1 MVQPIFNGVPLRP
14 KSLEQKVVKNLF
26 TRKNNLLSQVVRGR
40 IHSFPDFQEACEA
53 LQVNIRYHTF
63 ACISFEVEDASNLF
77 FEEHTEFSED
87 MWDSIMYIIN
97 NVGEELAG
105 EKYSCLIGETSGMIL
120 CLLNIPDDIS
130 SDDAIADMERIAQMV
145 YELMLKDFG
154 VTLSC
159 NISDLHVDTSGIITC
174 YEELQEIIESRS
186 WMIDEKPLIVYRNIR
201 EPSVALSRME
211 KDAIASIR
219 AHSYK
224 EAIVLLQT
232 LESEAMAL
240 KATEGSSPASVALV
254 NSINAYILEN
264 YRNPNLS
271 AGTIASKFGISPSSL
286 SQLYKKNTSSGVLDE
301 IHHLR
306 IQAAKRLLLDGHTVQ
321 NTANLVG
328 YCNTRTM
335 IRAFKRLENMTP
347 TEYKEMYYRSMYN
360 NSKNQ

>member
-1 MVQPIFNGVPLRP
+1 MVQPIFKGVPLSP
-14 KSLEQKVVKNLF
+14 KSLEQKVIKNIF
-26 TRKNNLLSQVVRGR
+26 VRKNNLLSQVVRGR
-40 IHSFPDFQEACEA
+40 IHSLPDFQESCRNLKVEMK
-53 LQVNIRYHTF
+53 YHTF
-63 ACISFEVEDASNLF
+63 ACIAFEVEDASNLF

-87 MWDSIMYIIN
+87 MWDSILYIIN
-97 NVGEELAG
+97 NVGEELIN
-105 EKYSCLIGETSGMIL
+105 EKYSCLIGETGGLIL
-120 CLLNIPDDIS
+120 CLVNLPDDCNADS
-130 SDDAIADMERIAQMV
+130 VIADFERIVQII
-145 YELMLKDFG
+145 YDLMLNDFG

-159 NISDLHVDTSGIITC
+159 NISDLHTDTSGIITC
-174 YEELQEIIESRS
+174 YEEIREIVESRS
-186 WMIDEKPLIVYRNIR
+186 WMIEEKPLIIYRNIR
-201 EPSVALSRME
+201 EPSIALNRME

-232 LESEAMAL
+232 LESEAMAV
-240 KATEGSSPASVALV
+240 KEVEGTSAASAALV

-271 AGTIASKFGISPSSL
+271 AGTIANKFNISASSL

-347 TEYKEMYYRSMYN
+347 TEYKEMYYRSIYN
-360 NSKNQ
+360 SNK